1 MRRRWTWTCAA
12 AGLFLMC
19 WLLAWCSASA
29 EPAPEM
35 PTLPYSSSLHPVIT
49 VAPIRV
55 PQAEQSRP
63 HLLDILLYSSVA
75 GYRTLDYFSTRH
87 ALAGGAREMVLPQW
101 VVNNNGA
108 FIAFEG
114 FATAG
119 EVSGSVWLI
128 RHRHRG
134 MARMMNAV
142 SIGLGVQA
150 VVHNY
155 TEPLPAAQ

>member
-1 MRRRWTWTCAA
+1 MRRRWTWSCAA

-29 EPAPEM
+29 EPAPEV
-35 PTLPYSSSLHPVIT
+35 PVLPYSSSLRPVIA

-55 PQAEQSRP
+55 PRAGQDRP
-63 HLLDILLYSSVA
+63 HLLDTVLYASIA

-87 ALAGGAREMVLPQW
+87 ALAGGAHERILPQW
-101 VVNNNGA
+101 VVNNDGV

-119 EVSGSVWLI
+119 EVSSSVWMI
-128 RHRHRG
+128 RHRHRR

-150 VVHNY
+150 VVNNY
-155 TEPLPAAQ
+155 TEPLSRTR